1 MKESKSA
8 NKNFAFLIAVLI
20 TVILCLTWYWMTVTQ
35 DTVMEDNFDFVLTPG
50 NEFSEKI
57 SQDLN
62 KKIHGDAD
70 LANPDTNLATD
81 DSAMQA
87 KLRGLIR
94 GLGQNRLPTDEELN
108 RFYEKNK
115 RHYGGGS
122 NLTFLYRPFYSRQYG
137 GQATEKARQ
146 ALENKIIDGDPL
158 TRRERLPKDGY
169 FSGFYEWANEKDSSL
184 YTEFGAGFGEKILA
198 LIAENDSTDL
208 PCWDGPI
215 GGKLGSYLICIEHH
229 VREPY
234 PALNDIREELINDW
248 RLAESRKQSKE
259 LNKLAQ

>member
-8 NKNFAFLIAVLI
+8 NKNSAFLIAVLI

-115 RHYGGGS
+115 RNYGGGS
-122 NLTFLYRPFYSRQYG
+122 ELSFLYRSFYSRQYG
-137 GQATEKARQ
+137 GQATEIARQ
-146 ALENKIIDGDPL
+146 ALEDKIVDGDPL

-229 VREPY
+229 VRDPY
-234 PALNDIREELINDW
+234 PAINDIREELINDW
-248 RLAESRKQSKE
+248 RLAESRKPSKE
-259 LNKLAQ
+259 SN